1 MTTITMTLDEYDHL
15 ASVVGSLYVK
25 QFDENFGENGQ
36 TEYRQTINAIFKEW
50 FIVHK
55 QQKAI
60 KGCEKLLA
68 NQRKAYLNLDENK
81 EMERYKMTDLTKK
94 GLEDL
99 LKRKCLEQL
108 GDTEENK
115 KWLDDKLIIVM
126 PESKENERK

>member
-1 MTTITMTLDEYDHL
+1 
-15 ASVVGSLYVK
+15 
-25 QFDENFGENGQ
+25 
-36 TEYRQTINAIFKEW
+36 
-50 FIVHK
+50 
-55 QQKAI
+55 
-60 KGCEKLLA
+60 
-68 NQRKAYLNLDENK
+68 
-81 EMERYKMTDLTKK
+81 MERYKMTDLIKK